1 MAWHHPNNR
10 ILCERLHDRQLL
22 SFKGKF
28 MEILW
33 VVLGLIIGSVSAF
46 LVQRYRMA
54 AQYVPRE
61 RVEGLETQV
70 QEFEVDQAQ
79 KEEQIRNL
87 DAGLREAKEGLTYSQ
102 SHEKDLRD
110 KLARVETER
119 TNSESRIKEQKEEFH
134 KVKEQL
140 KTDFKNL
147 AHSILEENS
156 AKFAKQNQ
164 TSLDS
169 LLKPLSEKIKEFKQ
183 KVETTHETQTR
194 DGVALREKIK
204 QLTEL
209 NLKMS
214 EEANNLTNALKGQ
227 SKTMGNWGEL
237 VLETILEN
245 SGLIKGEEYL
255 IQGSFNTEA
264 GKRAQPDVIINLP
277 DSKHLVI
284 DSKVSLV
291 AYERYCSAP
300 EQDATRDGHLKDHI
314 LSIRTHIN
322 GLSQKSY
329 QDLHQISAPDFVMMF
344 IPLDPALI
352 LALQHDR
359 KLFVEA
365 FEKGIFLV
373 CPATL
378 LFALRT
384 IATLWKREK
393 QNANALEI
401 ARRGGALYDK
411 FVGFYEQLETLGACI
426 RRTQESYDDS
436 MSKLKTGRGNLVRQ
450 VEMIKNLGAKA
461 SKSLPDVSDDEENSL

>member
-1 MAWHHPNNR
+1 
-10 ILCERLHDRQLL
+10 
-22 SFKGKF
+22 

-33 VVLGLIIGSVSAF
+33 VVLGLVVGSVAAF

-54 AQYVPRE
+54 AQYVPRDHVD
-61 RVEGLETQV
+61 RLETQV
-70 QEFEVDQAQ
+70 KDFEVDKAKREAQ
-79 KEEQIRNL
+79 LKNL
-87 DAGLREAKEGLTYSQ
+87 EAGLSETKESLAHTQ
-102 SHEKDLRD
+102 SHERDLRD
-110 KLARVETER
+110 KLARVETEHA
-119 TNSESRIKEQKEEFH
+119 NSEGRIKEQKAEFD

-291 AYERYCSAP
+291 AYERYCSTP
-300 EQDATRDGHLKDHI
+300 EQEAIRDKHLKDHI
-314 LSIRTHIN
+314 LSIRTHVN
-322 GLSQKSY
+322 GLSQKNY

-436 MSKLKTGRGNLVRQ
+436 ISKLKTGRGNLVRQ

-461 SKSLPDVSDDEENSL
+461 SKSLPDVSDDEENAI